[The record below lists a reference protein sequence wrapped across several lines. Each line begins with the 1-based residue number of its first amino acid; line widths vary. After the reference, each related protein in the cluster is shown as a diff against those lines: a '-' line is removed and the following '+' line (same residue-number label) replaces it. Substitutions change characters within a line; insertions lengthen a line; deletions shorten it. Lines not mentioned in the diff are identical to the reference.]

1 MFDRQ
6 FFSTILPEHVRAEVA
21 ANSGKVPIIEL
32 YLNSGAVLDL
42 CHVVRLSDA
51 WLAVAHFCHDD
62 TPEETGVA
70 FLPYGTILRVALT
83 MRDENERQIGFSMSN
98 PPLETATGAPVHPS
112 TGSLD
117 VPPLAATAPKP
128 SNG

>member
-1 MFDRQ
+1 
-6 FFSTILPEHVRAEVA
+6 
-21 ANSGKVPIIEL
+21 
-32 YLNSGAVLDL
+32 
-42 CHVVRLSDA
+42 
-51 WLAVAHFCHDD
+51 
-62 TPEETGVA
+62 
-70 FLPYGTILRVALT
+70 